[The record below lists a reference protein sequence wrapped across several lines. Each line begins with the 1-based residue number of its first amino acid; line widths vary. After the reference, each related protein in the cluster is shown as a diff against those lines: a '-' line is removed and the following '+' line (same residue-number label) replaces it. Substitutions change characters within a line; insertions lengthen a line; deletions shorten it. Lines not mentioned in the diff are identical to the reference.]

1 MPARP
6 KRVKIENE
14 AGSLV
19 SLPDG
24 PQTLAFFG
32 HGDNLLILCPGPD
45 ISLCISTLPQA
56 RRIFLLQSP
65 EFADQMPAEWGIS
78 IPKDWIMITLDQ
90 AKAMLPTVRVLH
102 YLPAT
107 RLFPSMYAPLLASLN
122 TPAPGLTKT
131 RTILMPGTEH
141 SLITQECARAIHSLG
156 YVPKPIPAS
165 LPVALLH
172 QHIEQEQPALF
183 LSLNFHGLDSF
194 GENQALLDAAR
205 VPVAVWCVDNPFHLL
220 TCQKNKLWKHLS
232 LFVTDDW
239 FVEPL
244 RQMGATVSHL
254 PLGTDPALFSGPQRK
269 PERTLSFVGRSQ
281 FPDRDRF
288 FAAQTVPETLMHQ
301 AAALP
306 GRQAD
311 FGWWHETLG
320 FPPLWPGQAVRAV
333 GLGAEQSSALW
344 RIRCLKKLAQTG
356 CLDIIG
362 DAYWKNLIPGARVH
376 EPVDYYHGL
385 AEIYAR
391 SAYSLNLTSLL
402 LPHGLTQRHFDV
414 WSAHGFL
421 LTDNSPGLQ
430 IFPQELT
437 RPISFMEPEQAREQM
452 HFFASHQKH
461 KEELARAWHELI
473 TTDHSYTKRMETI
486 LNLCAASK

>member
-1 MPARP
+1 MRRLHASQTQTCKDRKRGGKPGLPAGWP
-6 KRVKIENE
+6 
-14 AGSLV
+14 
-19 SLPDG
+19 PDPG
-24 PQTLAFFG
+24 LFG

-320 FPPLWPGQAVRAV
+320 FPLYGQARPCVLWALGQSRAQPCGAFAALKNWHRQVAWISLGMRTGKTSSQGPGCMNLWIIITAWQKSMPGQ
-333 GLGAEQSSALW
+333 
-344 RIRCLKKLAQTG
+344 
-356 CLDIIG
+356 
-362 DAYWKNLIPGARVH
+362 H
-376 EPVDYYHGL
+376 
-385 AEIYAR
+385 
-391 SAYSLNLTSLL
+391 
-402 LPHGLTQRHFDV
+402 
-414 WSAHGFL
+414 
-421 LTDNSPGLQ
+421 
-430 IFPQELT
+430 
-437 RPISFMEPEQAREQM
+437 
-452 HFFASHQKH
+452 
-461 KEELARAWHELI
+461 
-473 TTDHSYTKRMETI
+473 I
-486 LNLCAASK
+486 L